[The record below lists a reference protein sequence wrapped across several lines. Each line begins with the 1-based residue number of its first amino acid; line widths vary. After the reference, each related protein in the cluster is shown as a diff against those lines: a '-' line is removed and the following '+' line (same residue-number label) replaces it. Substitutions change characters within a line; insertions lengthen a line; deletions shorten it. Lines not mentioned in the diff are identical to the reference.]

1 MKNLLFKTL
10 AVTVVMMFVC
20 TSAFAAVLTT
30 EVADNTLTVT
40 VTGLTAGEESTLL
53 VVDEGTKLADV
64 ANDTS
69 KIFYVDQVT
78 ATDGT
83 ATYTIDVTDAGD
95 IDVFSGYTTM
105 AAGDSALFDA
115 VEEEGGDDPVVPPVD
130 PDEPDVPDV
139 PATYTL
145 GDVNNDTKVNAI
157 DAGLIVD
164 KFLNGTDFVDATTG
178 EIYADGEKAADV
190 NVDTKV
196 NAIDAGLVVDF
207 FLNGTEFPV
216 AAE

>member
-20 TSAFAAVLTT
+20 TSAFAAVVLTT

-40 VTGLTAGEESTLL
+40 VTGLTADEESTLL

-78 ATDGT
+78 AADGT

-95 IDVFSGYTTM
+95 IDVYSGYTTM
-105 AAGDSALFDA
+105 AAGESALFDA
-115 VEEEGGDDPVVPPVD
+115 VEEEGGDDPITP
-130 PDEPDVPDV
+130 PDE

-145 GDVNNDTKVNAI
+145 GDVNNDKAVDLI
-157 DAGLIVD
+157 DAGAIIAN
-164 KFLNGTDFVDATTG
+164 FLNGADFIDATTNAV
-178 EIYADGEKAADV
+178 YANGDLAADV
-190 NVDTKV
+190 NVDSTV
-196 NAIDAGLVVDF
+196 DLVDAGAVIAN
-207 FLNGTEFPV
+207 FLNGAEFPS
-216 AAE
+216 AE